1 MTVWSTFPLVQCHE
15 QFCVLARLAAP
26 SLEALEAVSDK
37 HSTISLARELKVPVP
52 ETLLV
57 RSMDGLEAARGWP
70 YPIVVKDRFSVRWL
84 ADKAVFGSTSYADSW
99 DELYR
104 KVQKRLEQA
113 GGVVGPQVWSGGR
126 GGVSCFF
133 LGGEADL
140 ALQLHRGRG
149 REAVGRRGP

>member
-1 MTVWSTFPLVQCHE
+1 MTDWTTFPLVQCHE
-15 QFCVLARLAAP
+15 QVCGLARLAAP

-70 YPIVVKDRFSVRWL
+70 YPIVVNERFSVSWL

-113 GGVVGPQVWSGGR
+113 GDVLVQQFVSGEGVGF
-126 GGVSCFF
+126 SCFSLEGKAYLPF
-133 LGGEADL
+133 QWHRVREENPCGGA
-140 ALQLHRGRG
+140 
-149 REAVGRRGP
+149 